1 MYLNVKRYGKV
12 LAVFLGM
19 CLVLSGCSKKTD
31 ETTNDI
37 SSVKLKSNQ
46 EIVACKITAIYGNE
60 IEYTVVKEQ
69 STSDSNSN
77 KGRMPSASGVPDMN
91 GKNSQGG
98 ENMPQGSGAPDMNG
112 KNSQGGGNMPQG
124 SGAPDINGRNSQ
136 SGGNMPQGGGASDTN
151 GGSSQSGGTPDMNG
165 EEMPQGGGAPDT
177 NGENSQSGGAPDING
192 ESSKSGDS
200 SDSLL
205 DKNNSQDSS
214 DSSNKKSDSSK
225 SLDKSSKK
233 IYTHTDE
240 TGSTTIPVGTD
251 VITSFG
257 KTTTFSRLSNG
268 DIIKMIM
275 EKDSSGEKVVV
286 GVWIVS

>member
-1 MYLNVKRYGKV
+1 
-12 LAVFLGM
+12 M
-19 CLVLSGCSKKTD
+19 CLVLSGCSKKTE

-69 STSDSNSN
+69 SASDSNSK

-91 GKNSQGG
+91 GGSSQGG
-98 ENMPQGSGAPDMNG
+98 GAPDMNG
-112 KNSQGGGNMPQG
+112 G
-124 SGAPDINGRNSQ
+124 
-136 SGGNMPQGGGASDTN
+136 
-151 GGSSQSGGTPDMNG
+151 
-165 EEMPQGGGAPDT
+165 EMPQGGGAPDT
-177 NGENSQSGGAPDING
+177 NGGNSQSGEAADMNG
-192 ESSKSGDS
+192 ESSQFEDRRNNS
-200 SDSLL
+200 SD
-205 DKNNSQDSS
+205 KNSSQSSS
-214 DSSNKKSDSSK
+214 DSSDKKSDSSK
-225 SLDKSSKK
+225 SSDKSSKK
-233 IYTHTDE
+233 IYTLTDE

-251 VITSFG
+251 VITSLG

>member
-1 MYLNVKRYGKV
+1 MYLNVKRCRKV
-12 LAVFLGM
+12 LAVLLGM
-19 CLVLSGCSKKTD
+19 CLVLSGCSKKTE

-69 STSDSNSN
+69 SASDSNSK
-77 KGRMPSASGVPDMN
+77 KGRMPSASGAPDMN
-91 GKNSQGG
+91 GGSSQGG
-98 ENMPQGSGAPDMNG
+98 GAPDMNG
-112 KNSQGGGNMPQG
+112 G
-124 SGAPDINGRNSQ
+124 
-136 SGGNMPQGGGASDTN
+136 
-151 GGSSQSGGTPDMNG
+151 
-165 EEMPQGGGAPDT
+165 EMPQGGGAHDT

-251 VITSFG
+251 VITSLG

-275 EKDSSGEKVVV
+275 EKDSGGEKVVV

>member
-19 CLVLSGCSKKTD
+19 CIVLSGCSKKTE

-69 STSDSNSN
+69 SASDSNSK
-77 KGRMPSASGVPDMN
+77 KGRMPSASGAPDMN
-91 GKNSQGG
+91 GGSSQGG
-98 ENMPQGSGAPDMNG
+98 GAPDMNG
-112 KNSQGGGNMPQG
+112 G
-124 SGAPDINGRNSQ
+124 
-136 SGGNMPQGGGASDTN
+136 
-151 GGSSQSGGTPDMNG
+151 
-165 EEMPQGGGAPDT
+165 EMPQGGGAHDT
-177 NGENSQSGGAPDING
+177 NGVNSQSGGAPDING

-275 EKDSSGEKVVV
+275 EKDSGGEKVVV

>member
-1 MYLNVKRYGKV
+1 MYLNVKRCRKV

-19 CLVLSGCSKKTD
+19 CLVLSGCSKKTE

-69 STSDSNSN
+69 SASDSNSK

-91 GKNSQGG
+91 GGSSQGG
-98 ENMPQGSGAPDMNG
+98 GAPDMNG
-112 KNSQGGGNMPQG
+112 GG
-124 SGAPDINGRNSQ
+124 
-136 SGGNMPQGGGASDTN
+136 
-151 GGSSQSGGTPDMNG
+151 
-165 EEMPQGGGAPDT
+165 MPQGGGAPDT
-177 NGENSQSGGAPDING
+177 NGGNSQSGEAADMNG
-192 ESSKSGDS
+192 ESSQFEDRRNNS
-200 SDSLL
+200 SD
-205 DKNNSQDSS
+205 KNSSQSSS
-214 DSSNKKSDSSK
+214 DSSDKKSDSSK
-225 SLDKSSKK
+225 SSDKSSKK
-233 IYTHTDE
+233 IYTLTDE

-251 VITSFG
+251 VITSLG

>member
-1 MYLNVKRYGKV
+1 MYLNVKRCRKV

-19 CLVLSGCSKKTD
+19 CLVLSGCSKKTE

-69 STSDSNSN
+69 SASDSNSK
-77 KGRMPSASGVPDMN
+77 KGRMPSASGAPDMN
-91 GKNSQGG
+91 GGSSQGG
-98 ENMPQGSGAPDMNG
+98 GAPDMNG
-112 KNSQGGGNMPQG
+112 G
-124 SGAPDINGRNSQ
+124 
-136 SGGNMPQGGGASDTN
+136 
-151 GGSSQSGGTPDMNG
+151 
-165 EEMPQGGGAPDT
+165 EMPQGGGAPDT
-177 NGENSQSGGAPDING
+177 NGGNSQSGEAADMNG
-192 ESSKSGDS
+192 ESSQFEDRRNSS
-200 SDSLL
+200 SD
-205 DKNNSQDSS
+205 KNSSQSSS
-214 DSSNKKSDSSK
+214 DSSDKKSDSSK
-225 SLDKSSKK
+225 SSDKSSKK
-233 IYTHTDE
+233 IYTLTDE
-240 TGSTTIPVGTD
+240 TGSTTILVGTD
-251 VITSFG
+251 VITSLG

>member
-1 MYLNVKRYGKV
+1 MYLNVKRCRKV

-19 CLVLSGCSKKTD
+19 CLVLSGCSKKTE

-69 STSDSNSN
+69 SASDSNSK
-77 KGRMPSASGVPDMN
+77 KGRMPSASGASDMN
-91 GKNSQGG
+91 GGSSQGG
-98 ENMPQGSGAPDMNG
+98 GAPDMNG
-112 KNSQGGGNMPQG
+112 G
-124 SGAPDINGRNSQ
+124 
-136 SGGNMPQGGGASDTN
+136 
-151 GGSSQSGGTPDMNG
+151 
-165 EEMPQGGGAPDT
+165 EMPQGGGAPDT
-177 NGENSQSGGAPDING
+177 NGGNSQSGEAPDING
-192 ESSKSGDS
+192 RDSQSGGTTDNSGENLQGGDASDNDSGNESLGNSS
-200 SDSLL
+200 SD
-205 DKNNSQDSS
+205 KNSSQSSS
-214 DSSNKKSDSSK
+214 DSSDKKSDSSK

-233 IYTHTDE
+233 IYTLTDE

-251 VITSFG
+251 VITSLG

-275 EKDSSGEKVVV
+275 EKDSGGEKVVV

>member
-1 MYLNVKRYGKV
+1 MYLNVKRCRKV

-19 CLVLSGCSKKTD
+19 CLVLSGCSKKTE

-69 STSDSNSN
+69 SASDSNSK
-77 KGRMPSASGVPDMN
+77 KGRMPSASG
-91 GKNSQGG
+91 
-98 ENMPQGSGAPDMNG
+98 APDMNG
-112 KNSQGGGNMPQG
+112 
-124 SGAPDINGRNSQ
+124 
-136 SGGNMPQGGGASDTN
+136 
-151 GGSSQSGGTPDMNG
+151 GSS
-165 EEMPQGGGAPDT
+165 QGGGAPDT
-177 NGENSQSGGAPDING
+177 NGVNSQSGGADDMNG
-192 ESSKSGDS
+192 ESSQFEERQNRS
-200 SDSLL
+200 SD
-205 DKNNSQDSS
+205 KNSSQSSS
-214 DSSNKKSDSSK
+214 DSSDKKSDSSK
-225 SLDKSSKK
+225 SSDKSSKK
-233 IYTHTDE
+233 IYTLTDE

-251 VITSFG
+251 VITSLG

>member
-1 MYLNVKRYGKV
+1 MYLNVKRCRKV

-19 CLVLSGCSKKTD
+19 CLVLSGCSKKTE

-60 IEYTVVKEQ
+60 IEYTIVKEQ
-69 STSDSNSN
+69 SASDSNSK
-77 KGRMPSASGVPDMN
+77 KGRMPSASG
-91 GKNSQGG
+91 
-98 ENMPQGSGAPDMNG
+98 APDMNG
-112 KNSQGGGNMPQG
+112 GSSQGGG
-124 SGAPDINGRNSQ
+124 AH
-136 SGGNMPQGGGASDTN
+136 
-151 GGSSQSGGTPDMNG
+151 DMNG
-165 EEMPQGGGAPDT
+165 GEMPQGGGTHDT
-177 NGENSQSGGAPDING
+177 NGGNSQSGGAPDMNG
-192 ESSKSGDS
+192 ESSQFEDSQNSS
-200 SDSLL
+200 SD
-205 DKNNSQDSS
+205 KNSSQSSS
-214 DSSNKKSDSSK
+214 DSSDKKSDSSK
-225 SLDKSSKK
+225 SSDKSSKK
-233 IYTHTDE
+233 IYTLTDE

-251 VITSFG
+251 VITSLG

>member
-1 MYLNVKRYGKV
+1 MYLNVKRCRKV

-19 CLVLSGCSKKTD
+19 CLVLSGCSKKTE

-69 STSDSNSN
+69 SASDSNSK
-77 KGRMPSASGVPDMN
+77 KGRMPSASGAPDMN
-91 GKNSQGG
+91 GGSSQGG
-98 ENMPQGSGAPDMNG
+98 GAPDMNG
-112 KNSQGGGNMPQG
+112 G
-124 SGAPDINGRNSQ
+124 
-136 SGGNMPQGGGASDTN
+136 
-151 GGSSQSGGTPDMNG
+151 
-165 EEMPQGGGAPDT
+165 EMPQGGGAPDT
-177 NGENSQSGGAPDING
+177 NGGNSQSGEAADMNGGEMPQGGGAPDTNGGNSQSGEAADMNG
-192 ESSKSGDS
+192 ESSQFEDRRNSS
-200 SDSLL
+200 SD
-205 DKNNSQDSS
+205 KNSSQSSS
-214 DSSNKKSDSSK
+214 DSSDKKSDSSK
-225 SLDKSSKK
+225 SSDKSSKK
-233 IYTHTDE
+233 IYTLTDE

-251 VITSFG
+251 VITSLG

-275 EKDSSGEKVVV
+275 EKDSSVEKVVV

>member
-1 MYLNVKRYGKV
+1 MYLNVKRCRKV

-19 CLVLSGCSKKTD
+19 CLVLSGCSKKTE

-46 EIVACKITAIYGNE
+46 EIVACKITAICGNE

-69 STSDSNSN
+69 SASASNS
-77 KGRMPSASGVPDMN
+77 KEGRMPSASGAPDMN
-91 GKNSQGG
+91 GGSSQGG
-98 ENMPQGSGAPDMNG
+98 GAPDMNG
-112 KNSQGGGNMPQG
+112 G
-124 SGAPDINGRNSQ
+124 
-136 SGGNMPQGGGASDTN
+136 
-151 GGSSQSGGTPDMNG
+151 
-165 EEMPQGGGAPDT
+165 EMPQGGGAHDT
-177 NGENSQSGGAPDING
+177 NGVNSQSGGAPDING
-192 ESSKSGDS
+192 RDSQSGGTTDNSGENLQGGDASDNDSGNESLGNS
-200 SDSLL
+200 SL
-205 DKNNSQDSS
+205 DKNSSQSSS
-214 DSSNKKSDSSK
+214 DSSDKKSDSSK

-233 IYTHTDE
+233 IYTLTDQ

-251 VITSFG
+251 VITSLG

-275 EKDSSGEKVVV
+275 EKDSGGEKVVV

>member
-1 MYLNVKRYGKV
+1 MYLNVKRCRKV

-19 CLVLSGCSKKTD
+19 CLVLSGCSKKTE

-60 IEYTVVKEQ
+60 IEYTGVKEQ
-69 STSDSNSN
+69 SASDSNSK

-91 GKNSQGG
+91 GGSSQGG
-98 ENMPQGSGAPDMNG
+98 GAPDMNG
-112 KNSQGGGNMPQG
+112 G
-124 SGAPDINGRNSQ
+124 
-136 SGGNMPQGGGASDTN
+136 
-151 GGSSQSGGTPDMNG
+151 
-165 EEMPQGGGAPDT
+165 EMPQGGGAPDT
-177 NGENSQSGGAPDING
+177 NGGNSQSGEAADMNG
-192 ESSKSGDS
+192 ESSQFEDRRNNS
-200 SDSLL
+200 SD
-205 DKNNSQDSS
+205 KNSSQSSS
-214 DSSNKKSDSSK
+214 DSSDKKSDSSK
-225 SLDKSSKK
+225 SSDKSSKK
-233 IYTHTDE
+233 IYTLTDE

-251 VITSFG
+251 VITSLG

>member
-1 MYLNVKRYGKV
+1 MYLNVKRCRKV

-19 CLVLSGCSKKTD
+19 CLVFSGCSKKTE

-69 STSDSNSN
+69 SASDSNSK

-91 GKNSQGG
+91 GGSSQGG
-98 ENMPQGSGAPDMNG
+98 GAPDMNG
-112 KNSQGGGNMPQG
+112 G
-124 SGAPDINGRNSQ
+124 
-136 SGGNMPQGGGASDTN
+136 
-151 GGSSQSGGTPDMNG
+151 
-165 EEMPQGGGAPDT
+165 EMPQGGGAPDT
-177 NGENSQSGGAPDING
+177 NGGNSQSGEAADMNG
-192 ESSKSGDS
+192 ESSQFEDRRNNS
-200 SDSLL
+200 SD
-205 DKNNSQDSS
+205 KNSSQSSS
-214 DSSNKKSDSSK
+214 DSSDKKSDSSK
-225 SLDKSSKK
+225 SSDKSSKK
-233 IYTHTDE
+233 IYTLTDE

-251 VITSFG
+251 VITSLG

>member
-1 MYLNVKRYGKV
+1 MYLNVKRCRKV

-19 CLVLSGCSKKTD
+19 CLVLSGCSKKTE

-69 STSDSNSN
+69 SASDSNSK
-77 KGRMPSASGVPDMN
+77 KGRMPSASGAPDMN
-91 GKNSQGG
+91 GGSSQGG
-98 ENMPQGSGAPDMNG
+98 GAPDMNG
-112 KNSQGGGNMPQG
+112 G
-124 SGAPDINGRNSQ
+124 
-136 SGGNMPQGGGASDTN
+136 
-151 GGSSQSGGTPDMNG
+151 
-165 EEMPQGGGAPDT
+165 EMPQGGGAHDT
-177 NGENSQSGGAPDING
+177 NGVNSQSGGAPDING
-192 ESSKSGDS
+192 RDSQSGGTTDNSGENLQGGDASDNDSGNESLGNS
-200 SDSLL
+200 SL
-205 DKNNSQDSS
+205 DKNSSQSSS
-214 DSSNKKSDSSK
+214 DSSDKKSDSSK

-233 IYTHTDE
+233 IYTLTDE

-251 VITSFG
+251 VITSLG

>member
-1 MYLNVKRYGKV
+1 MYLNVKRCRKV

-19 CLVLSGCSKKTD
+19 CLVLSGCSKKTE

-37 SSVKLKSNQ
+37 SLVKLKSNQ

-69 STSDSNSN
+69 SASDSNSK
-77 KGRMPSASGVPDMN
+77 KGRMPSASG
-91 GKNSQGG
+91 
-98 ENMPQGSGAPDMNG
+98 APDMNG
-112 KNSQGGGNMPQG
+112 GSSQGGG
-124 SGAPDINGRNSQ
+124 AH
-136 SGGNMPQGGGASDTN
+136 
-151 GGSSQSGGTPDMNG
+151 DMNG
-165 EEMPQGGGAPDT
+165 GEMPQGGGTHDT
-177 NGENSQSGGAPDING
+177 NGGNSQSGGAADMNG
-192 ESSKSGDS
+192 ESSQFEDRQNSS
-200 SDSLL
+200 SD
-205 DKNNSQDSS
+205 KNSSQSSS
-214 DSSNKKSDSSK
+214 DSSDKKSDSSK
-225 SLDKSSKK
+225 SSDKSSKK
-233 IYTHTDE
+233 IYTLTDE

-251 VITSFG
+251 VITSLG

>member
-1 MYLNVKRYGKV
+1 MYLNVKRCRKV

-19 CLVLSGCSKKTD
+19 CLVLSGCSKKTE

-69 STSDSNSN
+69 SASDSNSK
-77 KGRMPSASGVPDMN
+77 KGRMPSASGAPDMN
-91 GKNSQGG
+91 GGSSQGG
-98 ENMPQGSGAPDMNG
+98 GAPDMNG
-112 KNSQGGGNMPQG
+112 
-124 SGAPDINGRNSQ
+124 
-136 SGGNMPQGGGASDTN
+136 
-151 GGSSQSGGTPDMNG
+151 G
-165 EEMPQGGGAPDT
+165 EVPQGGGAPDT
-177 NGENSQSGGAPDING
+177 NGVNSQSGGAPDMNG
-192 ESSKSGDS
+192 ESSQFEDSQNSS
-200 SDSLL
+200 SD
-205 DKNNSQDSS
+205 KNSSQSSS
-214 DSSNKKSDSSK
+214 DSSDKKSDSSK
-225 SLDKSSKK
+225 SSDKSSKK
-233 IYTHTDE
+233 IYTLTDE

-251 VITSFG
+251 VITSLG

>member
-1 MYLNVKRYGKV
+1 MYLNVKRCRKV

-19 CLVLSGCSKKTD
+19 CLVLSGCSKKTE

-37 SSVKLKSNQ
+37 SLVKLKSNQ

-69 STSDSNSN
+69 SASDSNSK
-77 KGRMPSASGVPDMN
+77 KGRMPSASGAPDMN
-91 GKNSQGG
+91 GGSSQGG
-98 ENMPQGSGAPDMNG
+98 GAPDMNG
-112 KNSQGGGNMPQG
+112 G
-124 SGAPDINGRNSQ
+124 
-136 SGGNMPQGGGASDTN
+136 
-151 GGSSQSGGTPDMNG
+151 
-165 EEMPQGGGAPDT
+165 EMPQGGGAPDT
-177 NGENSQSGGAPDING
+177 NGGNSQSGEAADMNG
-192 ESSKSGDS
+192 ESSQFEDRRNSS
-200 SDSLL
+200 SD
-205 DKNNSQDSS
+205 KNSSQSSS
-214 DSSNKKSDSSK
+214 DSSDKKSDSSK
-225 SLDKSSKK
+225 SSDKSSKK
-233 IYTHTDE
+233 IYTLTDE

-251 VITSFG
+251 VITSLG

>member
-1 MYLNVKRYGKV
+1 MHLNVKRCRKV

-19 CLVLSGCSKKTD
+19 CLVLSGCSKKTE

-69 STSDSNSN
+69 SASDSNSK
-77 KGRMPSASGVPDMN
+77 KGRMPSASGAPDMN
-91 GKNSQGG
+91 GGSSQGG
-98 ENMPQGSGAPDMNG
+98 GAPDMNG
-112 KNSQGGGNMPQG
+112 G
-124 SGAPDINGRNSQ
+124 
-136 SGGNMPQGGGASDTN
+136 
-151 GGSSQSGGTPDMNG
+151 
-165 EEMPQGGGAPDT
+165 EMPQGGGAPDT
-177 NGENSQSGGAPDING
+177 NGGNSQSGEAADMNG
-192 ESSKSGDS
+192 ESSQFEDRRNSS
-200 SDSLL
+200 SD
-205 DKNNSQDSS
+205 
-214 DSSNKKSDSSK
+214 KKSDSSK
-225 SLDKSSKK
+225 SSDKSSKK
-233 IYTHTDE
+233 IYTLTDE

-251 VITSFG
+251 VITSLG

>member
-1 MYLNVKRYGKV
+1 MHLNVKRCRKV

-19 CLVLSGCSKKTD
+19 CLVLSGCSKKTE

-69 STSDSNSN
+69 SASDSNSK
-77 KGRMPSASGVPDMN
+77 KGRMPSASGAPDMN
-91 GKNSQGG
+91 GGSSQGG
-98 ENMPQGSGAPDMNG
+98 GAPDMNG
-112 KNSQGGGNMPQG
+112 G
-124 SGAPDINGRNSQ
+124 
-136 SGGNMPQGGGASDTN
+136 
-151 GGSSQSGGTPDMNG
+151 
-165 EEMPQGGGAPDT
+165 EMPQGGGAPAT
-177 NGENSQSGGAPDING
+177 NGGNSQSGEAADMNG
-192 ESSKSGDS
+192 ESSQFEDRRNSS
-200 SDSLL
+200 SD
-205 DKNNSQDSS
+205 KNSSQSSS
-214 DSSNKKSDSSK
+214 DSSDKKSDSSK
-225 SLDKSSKK
+225 SSDKSSKK
-233 IYTHTDE
+233 IYTLTDE

-251 VITSFG
+251 VITSLG

>member
-1 MYLNVKRYGKV
+1 MYLNVKRCRKV

-19 CLVLSGCSKKTD
+19 CLVLSGCSKKTE

-69 STSDSNSN
+69 SASDSNSK
-77 KGRMPSASGVPDMN
+77 KGRMPSASG
-91 GKNSQGG
+91 
-98 ENMPQGSGAPDMNG
+98 APDMNG
-112 KNSQGGGNMPQG
+112 GSSQGGG
-124 SGAPDINGRNSQ
+124 AH
-136 SGGNMPQGGGASDTN
+136 
-151 GGSSQSGGTPDMNG
+151 DMNG
-165 EEMPQGGGAPDT
+165 GEMPQGGGTHDT
-177 NGENSQSGGAPDING
+177 NGVNSQSGGAPDMNG
-192 ESSKSGDS
+192 ESSQFEDSQNSS
-200 SDSLL
+200 SD
-205 DKNNSQDSS
+205 KNSSQSSS
-214 DSSNKKSDSSK
+214 DSSDKKSDSSK
-225 SLDKSSKK
+225 SSDKSSKK
-233 IYTHTDE
+233 IYTLTDE

-251 VITSFG
+251 VITSLG

>member
-1 MYLNVKRYGKV
+1 MYLNVKRCRKV
-12 LAVFLGM
+12 LAVLLGM
-19 CLVLSGCSKKTD
+19 CLVLSGCSKKTE

-69 STSDSNSN
+69 SASDSNSK
-77 KGRMPSASGVPDMN
+77 KGRMPSASG
-91 GKNSQGG
+91 
-98 ENMPQGSGAPDMNG
+98 APDMNG
-112 KNSQGGGNMPQG
+112 
-124 SGAPDINGRNSQ
+124 
-136 SGGNMPQGGGASDTN
+136 
-151 GGSSQSGGTPDMNG
+151 GSS
-165 EEMPQGGGAPDT
+165 QGGGAPDT
-177 NGENSQSGGAPDING
+177 NGGNSQSGEAADMNG
-192 ESSKSGDS
+192 ESSQFEDRRNSS
-200 SDSLL
+200 SD
-205 DKNNSQDSS
+205 KNSSQSSS
-214 DSSNKKSDSSK
+214 DSSDKKSDSSK
-225 SLDKSSKK
+225 SSDKSSKK
-233 IYTHTDE
+233 IYTLTDE

-251 VITSFG
+251 VITSLG